1 MTSNYTDVCFFLPN
15 LSEGGVQRAV
25 VNLAYA
31 FIEQDLKVDIVLDR
45 VTGSFVKQIPT
56 NCRIVDLKAP
66 RLRNSVSTLISYL
79 RKDQP
84 RGLLSFMHYHDEIAV
99 LAKRLSGV
107 STKIAVVTQNTLLGI
122 PRPPLKNLPGFLG
135 LTPYYPH
142 SLIKLFYPRAD
153 AVCACSQGVAQDV
166 AQISGLPVE
175 KIKVIYNPIVTP
187 ALIEKAKEPVDHFW
201 FKAGEPP
208 VILGVGRL
216 TKQKDFPTLIHAF
229 AQVRKQQNA
238 RLMILGT
245 GPNKSQLEALTD
257 ELGIGNDVVTL
268 PGFVDN
274 PYAYMARAKVFVL
287 SSAWEGFGNVLVEAM
302 AVGTP
307 VISTDCPSGPSE
319 ILADGKYGY
328 LTPVGDAQAIAEAI
342 LKVLSGNYKRVDSNW
357 LNQFSIQ
364 NSAQKY
370 LEAFSLT

>member
-1 MTSNYTDVCFFLPN
+1 MASNYTDICFFLPN

-25 VNLAYA
+25 INLAHA

-56 NCRIVDLKAP
+56 NCRIVDLEAP
-66 RLRNSVSTLISYL
+66 RLRNAVPTLISYL
-79 RKDQP
+79 RKDRP

-99 LAKRLSGV
+99 LAKQLSGV

-122 PRPPLKNLPGFLG
+122 PRPPLKSLPGFLG

-142 SLIKLFYPRAD
+142 TLIKLFYPRAD

-187 ALIEKAKEPVDHFW
+187 ALIEKAKEPVEHPW

-208 VILGVGRL
+208 VILSVGRL

-245 GPNKSQLEALTD
+245 GPNKSQLEALTF
-257 ELGIGNDVVTL
+257 ELGIENEVAL

-274 PYAYMARAKVFVL
+274 PYAYMARANVFVL
-287 SSAWEGFGNVLVEAM
+287 SSAWEGFGNVLVEAL

-307 VISTDCPSGPSE
+307 VISTNCSGPAE
-319 ILADGKYGY
+319 ILDNGKYGF
-328 LTPVGDAQAIAEAI
+328 LTPVGDSNAIAEAI
-342 LKVLSGNYKRVDSNW
+342 LEVISGNYKRVDSTW
-357 LNQFSIQ
+357 LQEFSISA
-364 NSAQKY
+364 SAQKY
-370 LEAFSLT
+370 LKAIGLT